1 MWWNHKS
8 NVLDENLISTEQP
21 SQFTAYHKYSVGLNM
36 ELDMQKIEQWKNG
49 LERDGFL
56 VIGKHIKHIL

>member
-1 MWWNHKS
+1 
-8 NVLDENLISTEQP
+8 
-21 SQFTAYHKYSVGLNM
+21 M

-56 VIGKHIKHIL
+56 VIGKHCRGLNVFPNMYYKS

>member
-1 MWWNHKS
+1 
-8 NVLDENLISTEQP
+8 
-21 SQFTAYHKYSVGLNM
+21 M